1 MPAKDDRYFSAR
13 ELAGLPGMPGT
24 EFRVRKK
31 ATREFWPSRPREAAG
46 RGRNGG
52 EYPLS
57 CLPPETQ
64 RAILSR
70 LVDAA
75 ASTLPALIPEV
86 VPPETPASL
95 LPAVAAPGAVAHGTP
110 VFVTRNVRLKLPAAP
125 AAGPQAPET
134 LKDWQRQ
141 RMDARLAILVLVD
154 ELALS
159 HGIDAAVSHVVSMA
173 ARYELPSNIQAMIP
187 SANARR
193 GADNART
200 LSCRTVYRW
209 ISARGE
215 GNGAL
220 APRPM
225 ERNGVP
231 SWAQA
236 FLSLFQRPQ
245 KPALSEALALL
256 PQVLPAEISSPSY
269 WAVRRFLHRVNV
281 VDLHRGRLGP
291 REIRKIRIF
300 VRRDF
305 SQFLPGD
312 IYEADGH
319 TFDAEV
325 AHPFHGRPFRPECE
339 LALDVVTRKAVG
351 WSAGL
356 AESTWTV
363 IDALRHACETNCVPA
378 IYYVDRG
385 SGRNNHLLN
394 DLSTGFIARLGITKT
409 HSIPY
414 NSQARGAVER
424 AHQTIFIGVAK
435 TLSTYIGK
443 PMDPEAKKKVFTA
456 TRLAIA
462 RRVSSPLLPS
472 WDEFVKAV
480 DAAIA
485 AYNARP
491 HRALPK
497 IRDPHTG
504 TMRHMS
510 PDERW
515 AQFVAEGFEPV
526 RITPEES
533 NDLFRPYEVRT
544 CQRGEVSL
552 NKNRF
557 FHKALEGYH
566 GQRVR
571 VGFDIHDASR
581 VWVRD
586 LDGRLICVAGFEA
599 NSRAVYPVPFVEQ
612 KREERAVGR
621 LRRLELQADEVRAE
635 LSGSSVVDADFS
647 DDLTP
652 EEKARANEQIK
663 ALAAPRDD
671 DEVDVADDVKFWRWG
686 IAHLDELS
694 EDQRRYL
701 DERLERSPTFRE
713 LLGLGDEDTGF
724 SQPSGLSVPAV

>member
-1 MPAKDDRYFSAR
+1 MAYRYFSAR

-24 EFRVRKK
+24 ERSVLRHADLKS
-31 ATREFWPSRPREAAG
+31 WPSRPRQSAG
-46 RGRNGG
+46 RGRNGR

-57 CLPPETQ
+57 CLPEETQ
-64 RAILSR
+64 RALLAR

-75 ASTLPALIPEV
+75 ASTLLPALIPEV
-86 VPPETPASL
+86 VPPSQPQSR
-95 LPAVAAPGAVAHGTP
+95 LPAVAAPGVVAPRAP
-110 VFVTRNVRLKLPAAP
+110 VMVTRNVRLKLPAAP
-125 AAGPQAPET
+125 ADGVQTPEA

-141 RMDARLAILVLVD
+141 RMDARLAILELVD
-154 ELALS
+154 EVAMS
-159 HGIDAAVSHVVSMA
+159 HGVDAAVSHIVEMA
-173 ARYELPSNIQAMIP
+173 ARYELPSHIQSMIP

-193 GADNART
+193 GDDDART
-200 LSCRTVYRW
+200 LSRRTVYRW
-209 ISARGE
+209 ISAREE
-215 GNGAL
+215 GAGAL
-220 APRPM
+220 APRPV
-225 ERNGVP
+225 ERYGVP
-231 SWAQA
+231 LWAPA

-245 KPALSEALALL
+245 KPFLSEALSLL
-256 PQVLPAEISSPSY
+256 PQLLPAEIPAPSY
-269 WAVRRFLHRVNV
+269 WAVRRFLSRVNV
-281 VDLHRGRLGP
+281 VDRHRGRMGP

-305 SQFLPGD
+305 SLFLPGD

-339 LALDVVTRKAVG
+339 LVLDVVTRKAVG

-363 IDALRHACETNCVPA
+363 IDALRHASEKVCLPA

-424 AHQTIFIGVAK
+424 AHQTIFVGVAR

-456 TRLAIA
+456 TRLAVVQK
-462 RRVSSPLLPS
+462 VSSPLLPS
-472 WDEFVKAV
+472 WEEFKSAV
-480 DAAIA
+480 DEAIA

-497 IRDPHTG
+497 FRDPSTG
-504 TMRHMS
+504 TLRHMS

-544 CQRGEVSL
+544 CQRGEVGL
-552 NKNRF
+552 RKNRY

-599 NSRAVYPVPFVEQ
+599 NSRAFYPVPFVER
-612 KREERAVGR
+612 KREERAQGR

-635 LSGSSVVDADFS
+635 LAGASNTVDAEYA

-652 EEKARANEQIK
+652 EEKERAEQSLK
-663 ALAAPRDD
+663 ALCAPAPEDD
-671 DEVDVADDVKFWRWG
+671 DPVDDDIKFWRWG

-694 EDQRRYL
+694 EEQRRYL
-701 DERLERSPTFRE
+701 DDRIERSSAFRA
-713 LLGLGDEDTGF
+713 LLGIDDDTGF
-724 SQPSGLSVPAV
+724 NQPSGCCIPAV

>member
-1 MPAKDDRYFSAR
+1 MPESRDEVVRRASR
-13 ELAGLPGMPGT
+13 EQ
-24 EFRVRKK
+24 
-31 ATREFWPSRPREAAG
+31 WPSRPRQG
-46 RGRNGG
+46 RGGG
-52 EYPLS
+52 REYPLS

-64 RAILSR
+64 RALLAR

-75 ASTLPALIPEV
+75 ASTVPALIPGI
-86 VPPETPASL
+86 PPPATPESR
-95 LPAVAAPGAVAHGTP
+95 LPAVATPGVVTPGTP
-110 VFVTRNVRLKLPAAP
+110 VFVTRNVRLKLPATP
-125 AAGPQAPET
+125 AEGPQTPEA
-134 LKDWQRQ
+134 LKDWQRR
-141 RMDARLAILVLVD
+141 RMDARLAILGLVD
-154 ELALS
+154 DLAMS
-159 HGIDAAVSHVVSMA
+159 HGVDAAISHVVAMA
-173 ARYELPSNIQAMIP
+173 SRFELPSHIQSMIP
-187 SANARR
+187 WANARR
-193 GADNART
+193 GHDNART

-209 ISARGE
+209 ICAREE
-215 GNGAL
+215 GVVAL
-220 APRPM
+220 APRPV
-225 ERNGVP
+225 ERYGVP
-231 SWAQA
+231 TWAPA

-245 KPALSEALALL
+245 KPFLSEALSLL
-256 PQVLPAEISSPSY
+256 PQVLSAGIPAPSY
-269 WAVRRFLHRVNV
+269 WSVRRFLHRVNV
-281 VDLHRGRLGP
+281 VDLHRGRFGP

-305 SQFLPGD
+305 SQFFPGD

-319 TFDAEV
+319 TFDSEV

-339 LALDVVTRKAVG
+339 LVIDVVTRKAVG

-378 IYYVDRG
+378 MYYVDRG

-394 DLSTGFIARLGITKT
+394 DLSTGFISRLGITKT

-435 TLSTYIGK
+435 TLATYIGK

-456 TRLAIA
+456 TRLAVA
-462 RRVSSPLLPS
+462 QGVVSPYLPS
-472 WDEFVKAV
+472 WAEFKAAV

-504 TMRHMS
+504 KVRHMS

-515 AQFVAEGFEPV
+515 AQFAEEGFEAV

-533 NDLFRPYEVRT
+533 NDLFRPYVVRT
-544 CQRGEVSL
+544 CQRGEVNL
-552 NKNRF
+552 KNNRY

-566 GQRVR
+566 GQHVR
-571 VGFDIHDASR
+571 VGYDMHDASR

-599 NSRAVYPVPFVEQ
+599 NSRAFYPVPVVEK
-612 KREERAVGR
+612 KREERAHGR
-621 LRRLELQADEVRAE
+621 LRRLELQAEEVRAE
-635 LSGSSVVDADFS
+635 LAGASNMVDADFS

-652 EEKARANEQIK
+652 EEKARADEQIK
-663 ALAAPRDD
+663 ALAAPRGD
-671 DEVDVADDVKFWRWG
+671 DEVDVDDDVKFWRWG
-686 IAHLDELS
+686 IAHMDELS

-701 DERLERSPTFRE
+701 AERLDRSPTFRQ
-713 LLGLGDEDTGF
+713 LLGLKDDDTGF
-724 SQPSGLSVPAV
+724 SHPSGLCVPAV

>member
-1 MPAKDDRYFSAR
+1 MTDRYFSAR

-24 EFRVRKK
+24 MRGASWR
-31 ATREFWPSRPREAAG
+31 ATQESWPSRPRQG
-46 RGRNGG
+46 RGGG
-52 EYPLS
+52 REYPLS
-57 CLPPETQ
+57 CLPEETR
-64 RAILSR
+64 RAILVR
-70 LVDAA
+70 LVNAA

-86 VPPETPASL
+86 MTSSKPTSQ
-95 LPAVAAPGAVAHGTP
+95 LPAVATPGTP
-110 VFVTRNVRLKLPAAP
+110 VFVAKNVRLKLPAAP
-125 AAGPQAPET
+125 TGVPQAPET
-134 LKDWQRQ
+134 LKEWQR
-141 RMDARLAILVLVD
+141 RGMEARLAILGLVD
-154 ELALS
+154 EFAMS
-159 HGIDAAVSHVVSMA
+159 HGIDAAVSHVASMA
-173 ARYELPSNIQAMIP
+173 ARYELPSHIQSMIP
-187 SANARR
+187 CANARR
-193 GADNART
+193 GADDGRT
-200 LSCRTVYRW
+200 LSCRTIYRW
-209 ISARGE
+209 ISARE
-215 GNGAL
+215 AGNVAL
-220 APRPM
+220 APRSAGADWIPT
-225 ERNGVP
+225 
-231 SWAQA
+231 WAPTL
-236 FLSLFQRPQ
+236 LSLFQRPQ
-245 KPALSEALALL
+245 KPALTEALALL
-256 PQVLPAEISSPSY
+256 PQVLPAEISAPSY
-269 WAVRRFLHRVNV
+269 WAVRRFLQRVNV
-281 VDLHRGRLGP
+281 VDLHRGRFGP

-339 LALDVVTRKAVG
+339 LVLDVVTRKAVG

-363 IDALRHACETNCVPA
+363 IDALRNACETNCVPA

-385 SGRNNHLLN
+385 SGRNNHLVN
-394 DLSTGFIARLGITKT
+394 DLYTGFIARLGITKT
-409 HSIPY
+409 HSIAY

-424 AHQTIFIGVAK
+424 THQTIFIGVAK
-435 TLSTYIGK
+435 TLSTYMGK

-456 TRLAIA
+456 TRLAVA
-462 RRVSSPLLPS
+462 QRVSSPLLPS
-472 WDEFVKAV
+472 WAEFKAAV
-480 DAAIA
+480 DAGLA

-504 TMRHMS
+504 KMRHMS

-552 NKNRF
+552 SKNRY

-566 GQRVR
+566 GQRVQ

-586 LDGRLICVAGFEA
+586 LEGRLICVAGFEA
-599 NSRAVYPVPFVEQ
+599 NSRAFYPVPFVER
-612 KREERAVGR
+612 KREERAHGR
-621 LRRLELQADEVRAE
+621 LRRIELHADEVRAE
-635 LSGSSVVDADFS
+635 LAGASNTVDAEYS

-652 EEKARANEQIK
+652 EEKERADQALK
-663 ALAAPRDD
+663 ALCAPPAEEDD
-671 DEVDVADDVKFWRWG
+671 PMAEEIRFWKWG
-686 IAHLDELS
+686 IAHRDELS
-694 EDQRRYL
+694 EEQQRYL
-701 DERLERSPTFRE
+701 DDRIERSSAFRQ
-713 LLGLGDEDTGF
+713 LLGLDEDTGF
-724 SQPSGLSVPAV
+724 NQPLGLCAPAV